1 MSDLNQASPY
11 VVGLTGGIA
20 SGKTTVSDRFHYLGV
35 DVIDADVVARQ
46 VVEPGQP
53 ALVKLRE
60 LFGGDILNGDGTL
73 NRQAMREK
81 MFADADLRQATEQ
94 VLHPIIREQMWQQV
108 SASQT
113 PYCILAVPLLMET
126 GGHKRVHRVLVVD
139 VDETTQI
146 ERLMARDNSDMEE
159 VRAILAAQS
168 SREQRLSIA
177 DDVIDNSRDL
187 EHLYRQVSRLHKMYL
202 DLAGQFSAP

>member
-1 MSDLNQASPY
+1 MNQAGPY

-20 SGKTTVSDRFHYLGV
+20 SGKTTVSDRFHHLGV
-35 DVIDADVVARQ
+35 DVVDADVVARQ

-53 ALVKLRE
+53 ALVQLSE
-60 LFGGDILNGDGTL
+60 LFGDDILNSDGTL

-81 MFADADLRQATEQ
+81 MFADPNLRQATEQ

-108 SASQT
+108 SASRT

-187 EHLYRQVSRLHKMYL
+187 EHLYQQVSRLHEMYL
-202 DLAGQFSAP
+202 DLAAQFSAP

>member
-1 MSDLNQASPY
+1 MSDVSQTRF

-20 SGKTTVSDRFHYLGV
+20 SGKTTVSDQFHHLGV
-35 DVIDADVVARQ
+35 DVVDADVVARQ

-53 ALVKLRE
+53 ALVRLCE
-60 LFGGDILNGDGTL
+60 LFGQDILNSDGTL
-73 NRQAMREK
+73 SRPIMREQ
-81 MFADADLRQATEQ
+81 MFADPELRLATEQ
-94 VLHPIIREQMWQQV
+94 ILHPIIREEMWRQV
-108 SASQT
+108 TAGQT

-139 VDETTQI
+139 VDEATQI

-159 VRAILAAQS
+159 VKAILAAQS
-168 SREQRLSIA
+168 SREQRLSVA

-187 EHLYRQVSRLHKMYL
+187 EYLYAQVAKLHQMYL
-202 DLAGQFSAP
+202 DLAARFSAP